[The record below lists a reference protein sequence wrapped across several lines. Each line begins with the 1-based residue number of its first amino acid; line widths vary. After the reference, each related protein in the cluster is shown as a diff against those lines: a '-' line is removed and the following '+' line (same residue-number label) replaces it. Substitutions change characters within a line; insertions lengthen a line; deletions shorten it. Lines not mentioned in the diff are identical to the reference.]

1 MSIRKTQ
8 NELFNLVKEDV
19 NHQFKLLEQKIRS
32 LIELAAAL
40 KQEKVDLV
48 EKLRVREENLDTLS
62 KKVASLRAEREK
74 EEHRILALIDKMDR
88 APLMETHQ
96 KMG

>member
-1 MSIRKTQ
+1 MGIKKTQ

-32 LIELAAAL
+32 LIELVAAL
-40 KQEKVDLV
+40 KQEKLDLV

-62 KKVASLRAEREK
+62 KKVESLRAEREK
-74 EEHRILALIDKMDR
+74 EEHRILALIEKMDTR
-88 APLMETHQ
+88 MP
-96 KMG
+96 

>member
-1 MSIRKTQ
+1 MGIKKTQ

-32 LIELAAAL
+32 LIELVAAL
-40 KQEKVDLV
+40 KQEKLDLV

-62 KKVASLRAEREK
+62 KKVESLRAEREK
-74 EEHRILALIDKMDR
+74 EEHRILALIEKMDTSM
-88 APLMETHQ
+88 P
-96 KMG
+96 

>member
-1 MSIRKTQ
+1 MSIKKTQ

-19 NHQFKLLEQKIRS
+19 NHQFKLLDQKIRS

-40 KQEKVDLV
+40 KQEKVDLM

-62 KKVASLRAEREK
+62 KKVASLRAEREE
-74 EEHRILALIDKMDR
+74 EEHRILALIEKTDTIV
-88 APLMETHQ
+88 L
-96 KMG
+96 

>member
-1 MSIRKTQ
+1 MSVRKTQ

-19 NHQFKLLEQKIRS
+19 NHQFKLLDQKIRS

-74 EEHRILALIDKMDR
+74 EEHRILALIEKMDTII
-88 APLMETHQ
+88 L
-96 KMG
+96 

>member
-74 EEHRILALIDKMDR
+74 EEHRILALIEKMDTSM
-88 APLMETHQ
+88 L
-96 KMG
+96 

>member
-1 MSIRKTQ
+1 MKKTQ

-32 LIELAAAL
+32 LIELVAAL
-40 KQEKVDLV
+40 KQEKLDLV

-62 KKVASLRAEREK
+62 KKVEGFRAEKEK
-74 EEHRILALIDKMDR
+74 EEHRILALIAKMDTTM
-88 APLMETHQ
+88 P
-96 KMG
+96 

>member
-1 MSIRKTQ
+1 MSIRKIQ

-32 LIELAAAL
+32 LIELVAAL
-40 KQEKVDLV
+40 KQEKLDLV

-62 KKVASLRAEREK
+62 KKVESLRAEKEK
-74 EEHRILALIDKMDR
+74 EEHRILALIEKMDTSM
-88 APLMETHQ
+88 P
-96 KMG
+96 